1 MTWKPGHCHKFE
13 FTIGI
18 DRRGSFYLDFGRGD
32 VWDQRMHALPMKATA
47 KIKKDDWHHLAIV
60 NARYSQKG
68 EVVARES
75 QATH

>member
-1 MTWKPGHCHKFE
+1 MGPKDARVTYE
-13 FTIGI
+13 
-18 DRRGSFYLDFGRGD
+18 SYS
-32 VWDQRMHALPMKATA
+32 
-47 KIKKDDWHHLAIV
+47 KKDDWHHLAIV